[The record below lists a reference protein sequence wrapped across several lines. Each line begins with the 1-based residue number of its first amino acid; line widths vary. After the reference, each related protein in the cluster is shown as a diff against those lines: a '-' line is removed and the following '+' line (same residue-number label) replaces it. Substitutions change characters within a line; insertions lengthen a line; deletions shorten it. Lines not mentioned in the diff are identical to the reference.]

1 MINLSKF
8 NLSGKTALITGAAGV
23 LGQQHAQ
30 SLLEVGCK
38 VILSD
43 ISDLGLNQIRPRFKD
58 QNCLFETLD
67 VSSEKSVKRLFEKL
81 NSDKVMI
88 DILINNAAINHAVN
102 QKINSSLNVNRLE
115 DFDEDIWDKELN
127 VGLKGAFLCSKIFG
141 QHMAN
146 ELEGGV
152 ILNIASDLSIISPD
166 QRLYADSKLEKSK
179 QKVKPITYSVIK
191 TGLIGMTKYLAT
203 YWAKEN
209 VRCNAISPGGI
220 YIDQDEIFIERIKQK
235 IPLGRMAYKDEYRS
249 AIQFLCSDAS
259 SYMNGHNLV
268 IDGGRS
274 IW

>member
-1 MINLSKF
+1 VINLSKF